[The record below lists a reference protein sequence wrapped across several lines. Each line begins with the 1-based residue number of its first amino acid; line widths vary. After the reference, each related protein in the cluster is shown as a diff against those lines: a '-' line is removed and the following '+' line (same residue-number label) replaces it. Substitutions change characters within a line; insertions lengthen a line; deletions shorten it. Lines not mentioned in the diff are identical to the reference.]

1 LPYFG
6 LDQLIQF
13 VYNTHMNW
21 IFLGRKLTNSGYPEN
36 DMKGIEMKTRILSAT
51 ALAVLVTLTG
61 CGSNPLSQNGSI
73 APGVNATAP
82 ISEQTAT
89 SDFARQGIA
98 IKYSLWSGAVES
110 IEVVGYAPVWG
121 NSQNALRESFR
132 VAELEAKKSLNDFIN
147 KENIT
152 SRTSVR
158 MISSNLEQAHDNK
171 KNNFTTNVVKSTD
184 DTETAA
190 DLNPQRNN
198 GSSSREDNTAIR
210 NDALR
215 IATTVNNTITTQNAG
230 ILAGLYLV
238 KGEVFNSG
246 KNVKVVY
253 RWDKK
258 SNAVRPA
265 VRAMMMQ

>member
-1 LPYFG
+1 
-6 LDQLIQF
+6 
-13 VYNTHMNW
+13 
-21 IFLGRKLTNSGYPEN
+21 
-36 DMKGIEMKTRILSAT
+36 MKTRILSAT
-51 ALAVLVTLTG
+51 AVAVLVALTG
-61 CGSNPLSQNGSI
+61 CSSNPLSSSGGI
-73 APGVNATAP
+73 APGANATAP

-89 SDFARQGIA
+89 NDFVRHGIA
-98 IKYSLWSGAVES
+98 IKYSLWSGNVDS
-110 IEVVGYAPVWG
+110 IEVIGYAPVWG

-152 SRTSVR
+152 SRTSVN
-158 MISSNLEQAHDNK
+158 MISSNLEQANDNK
-171 KNNFTTNVVKSTD
+171 KNNFTNNAIKSTD
-184 DTETAA
+184 DIAT
-190 DLNPQRNN
+190 DLQPQRNN
-198 GSSSREDNTAIR
+198 GSSSREDNTAVR

-238 KGEVFNSG
+238 KGEVINSG
-246 KNVKVVY
+246 RNVRVLY

>member
-1 LPYFG
+1 
-6 LDQLIQF
+6 
-13 VYNTHMNW
+13 
-21 IFLGRKLTNSGYPEN
+21 
-36 DMKGIEMKTRILSAT
+36 MKTRILSAT
-51 ALAVLVTLTG
+51 AVAVLVALTG
-61 CGSNPLSQNGSI
+61 CSSNPLSSNGGV
-73 APGVNATAP
+73 APGANATAP

-89 SDFARQGIA
+89 NDFVRHGVS
-98 IKYSLWSGAVES
+98 IKYSLWSGNVES
-110 IEVVGYAPVWG
+110 IEVIGYAPVWG
-121 NSQNALRESFR
+121 SSQNALRESFR

-152 SRTSVR
+152 SRTSVN
-158 MISSNLEQAHDNK
+158 MISSNLEQANDNK
-171 KNNFTTNVVKSTD
+171 KNNFTNNAIKSTD
-184 DTETAA
+184 DIAT
-190 DLNPQRNN
+190 DLQPQRNN
-198 GSSSREDNTAIR
+198 GSSSREDNTAVR

-238 KGEVFNSG
+238 KGEVINSG
-246 KNVKVVY
+246 KNVRVVY